1 MWTPFSRM
9 ADGRTFSAGTSDATL
24 DEQLRQRENIRTNW
38 DYRIYLQENA
48 SSIMKLNQTESMN
61 YKVPTYIETPSDLKQ
76 SYLSK
81 EQLQKNMKPVIL
93 TQEELLRYARAH

>member
-9 ADGRTFSAGTSDATL
+9 ADGRTFSSGTSDAIL
-24 DEQLRQRENIRTNW
+24 DEKLRQRENIRTNW
-38 DYRIYLQENA
+38 DYRVYLQENA
-48 SSIMKLNQTESMN
+48 SSIMKLNQAESMY

-76 SYLSK
+76 LYLSK
-81 EQLQKNMKPVIL
+81 EQLQKNMKPIII

>member
-48 SSIMKLNQTESMN
+48 SSIMKLNQAESMN
-61 YKVPTYIETPSDLKQ
+61 YKVSTYIEPVSDLKQ
-76 SYLSK
+76 AYLSK